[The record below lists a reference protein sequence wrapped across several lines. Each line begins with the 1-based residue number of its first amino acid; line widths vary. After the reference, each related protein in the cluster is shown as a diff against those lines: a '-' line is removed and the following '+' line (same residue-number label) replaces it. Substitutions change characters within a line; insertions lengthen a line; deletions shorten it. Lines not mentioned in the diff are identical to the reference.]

1 MSDYQSYQTGNFN
14 QQKYEGQQMT
24 FEGYKNI
31 QSVAESKVPQFGR
44 QSGDY
49 SNTAG
54 LAQYDSLKRDQI
66 HTNQDFNQLLQ
77 NRELRQES
85 TVEVLKKVDDIL
97 RNSQIIAGSSNTKQL
112 KTVEPF
118 QTGINSNFKNN
129 NNISSG
135 GIGSSDLQKKVD
147 DILRNSQLS
156 QIDKLKNTAFLPSP
170 SAGALSHNTLKQQKS
185 VDEIIAEIKTRN
197 SQVGGPNFIPKNANS
212 NISIPI
218 GSNQYISTSRDVSPI
233 VNTGGGA
240 RTGIASNSIVG
251 QFNSYVPSGNTPIGA
266 APLSGNISPNN
277 NVQDILQRYK
287 KTQTITSQLSEN
299 FSMAQEIPQSGINQ
313 SQHKTFAEDD
323 TMKNNFNE
331 NSVFDVKQYNQ
342 SNKNLLNTGEQ
353 NTNFQK
359 MLPQGFTPRQQSP
372 LVNNAAPI
380 TSGKNQIQLNHYTIQ
395 DLNRDFSP
403 NINSM
408 NQQSSS
414 SIHSQNPVIEELVK
428 KYSQK
433 SLSSSF
439 VQTNNPSSFYRQ
451 ASQERE
457 TSNNQQNNNQQ
468 YSMKQDQLVQ
478 GNQEFKGESSS
489 PIQQRSDNYSSQKKQ
504 KKQQQQSEE
513 NERQQ
518 QNSGKQK
525 RREEQ
530 NESSEKETVKKAA
543 AFKSQNKE
551 SIYVENQQDEYI
563 KEDDKIKI
571 LSSFVHHCAWLVQRR
586 FRRYIEKKLLS
597 YTHIKK
603 ILDEIKFLEEEQRQ
617 YPDDLEHVQ
626 RLEEEIY
633 EQQFKYEN
641 AVNSIKRVWAK
652 QYQDL
657 VKEFKKNQQKQQQ
670 QPQLSQRESKKQ
682 VHISDER
689 EQERIMS
696 AQKSNQR
703 INTDESSNEKQIE
716 VNKVERKHLWEDKP
730 ITAKSQKKN
739 EGYISS
745 WENAYPEGHKLD
757 NSQLEFIESQKKKS
771 HQAKSNN
778 FDNSQY
784 ESAKN
789 VQRKDAWDD
798 IPIGTQ
804 KKKGE
809 QKWEEFPSKNQNS
822 VKQKVK
828 KEVSNQEAQVEGK
841 SDQQK
846 PKQDS
851 KKTKDQIENLKKRT
865 KYDPRKAIQEAKQK
879 NQGDNQNS
887 PQKNDVEE
895 FKATEDQENNNVNNE
910 QKSPPQKK
918 KPFLKRK
925 QVAKKTTEKAQQM
938 QNHEEDEDI
947 QVPNEDESQNK
958 QIEQEPVKK
967 SPKPT
972 KQENNKRQKEANE
985 GEEDPNAE
993 DFRDDLNDQ
1002 DKQKKDFL
1010 KKKPKEIKFQKLN
1023 WKNVKSKTDTG
1034 RQELEQRQQYIKQQK
1049 ITQQEIKEKQNQMKR
1064 NLKKQAQP
1072 YDHYYPELNYID
1084 EDEAFNDPKFRGN
1097 KLNISNSKNPNT
1109 YYDHKNQ
1116 KQVTQQQYPIA
1127 PKVFTEY
1134 LPNKVQ
1140 QKAIHQTSPL
1150 QPTQE
1155 IVIRPQMFQNK
1166 QNVNNQQEIDMNFID
1181 SNQEQELQ
1189 ERDLQL
1195 LEFQKRLQNQQNG
1208 GKYKNMGH
1216 DLEKMRQNKRESIL
1230 NQQQQPQQ
1238 QQQQQSSQQFMQDY
1252 QTMQNQFTE
1261 DQIREMQQSQ
1271 FQLSQNQHKQIFQF
1285 PQNFFKG
1292 ENKQGQQNRQ
1302 PIKYEDYILS
1312 QQNQMNSKSLQ
1323 EIMLKKQQQFMNLD
1337 EFS

>member
-24 FEGYKNI
+24 FDGYKNI
-31 QSVAESKVPQFGR
+31 QSAVENKIPQFGR

-49 SNTAG
+49 SNA
-54 LAQYDSLKRDQI
+54 AQYDSLKRDQI
-66 HTNQDFNQLLQ
+66 HTNQDFNQILQ

-97 RNSQIIAGSSNTKQL
+97 RNSQIIAGSSNTNQL

-118 QTGINSNFKNN
+118 QTGINSNLKNN

-135 GIGSSDLQKKVD
+135 GIGSSDLQKRVD

-156 QIDKLKNTAFLPSP
+156 QIDKLKNTAFSPSP

-197 SQVGGPNFIPKNANS
+197 SQVGGSNFIQNNANS

-218 GSNQYISTSRDVSPI
+218 GSNQYISASRDVSPI
-233 VNTGGGA
+233 VNTGNGA

-251 QFNSYVPSGNTPIGA
+251 QFNSYVPSGNTPVGA
-266 APLSGNISPNN
+266 APLSGNLSPNN

-287 KTQTITSQLSEN
+287 KTQTFTSQFSEN
-299 FSMAQEIPQSGINQ
+299 FSMAQEIPQSGVNQ

-331 NSVFDVKQYNQ
+331 NSVFDAKQYNQ
-342 SNKNLLNTGEQ
+342 SNKNLLNYGEQ
-353 NTNFQK
+353 QNANLQK
-359 MLPQGFTPRQQSP
+359 VLPQGFTPRNQSP
-372 LVNNAAPI
+372 LVNNAAPVS
-380 TSGKNQIQLNHYTIQ
+380 SGMNQIQLNSNTIYDQ
-395 DLNRDFSP
+395 NRDFSP
-403 NINSM
+403 KINSM

-414 SIHSQNPVIEELVK
+414 SIHSQNPVIEELVR

-457 TSNNQQNNNQQ
+457 TTNNQQNNNQQ
-468 YSMKQDQLVQ
+468 YNIKQDQIVH

-489 PIQQRSDNYSSQKKQ
+489 PVQQRSDNYSSQQMQYIQKQQRDENDRQQKNSSQ
-504 KKQQQQSEE
+504 KKY
-513 NERQQ
+513 
-518 QNSGKQK
+518 
-525 RREEQ
+525 REEQ
-530 NESSEKETVKKAA
+530 SEHSQKDTHQKTATS
-543 AFKSQNKE
+543 KSQNKE
-551 SIYVENQQDEYI
+551 SIYVENQQDQSIQEG
-563 KEDDKIKI
+563 DKIRI
-571 LSSFVHHCAWLVQRR
+571 LTSFVHHCAWLLQKN
-586 FRRYIEKKLLS
+586 FRRYVDRKLQS
-597 YTHIKK
+597 YPHIKK
-603 ILDEIKFLEEEQRQ
+603 IIDEIKYLEEEKLQF
-617 YPDDLEHVQ
+617 PDDIEYVQ
-626 RLEEEIY
+626 RLEQEIY
-633 EQQFKYEN
+633 EQQYKYESE
-641 AVNSIKRVWAK
+641 VKSIKRVWAK
-652 QYQDL
+652 KYQDR
-657 VKEFKKNQQKQQQ
+657 VKEFKRRQQKQQQ
-670 QPQLSQRESKKQ
+670 QSNKDNKKQ
-682 VHISDER
+682 VHINEEKD
-689 EQERIMS
+689 QERRFS
-696 AQKSNQR
+696 TQKSNQK
-703 INTDESSNEKQIE
+703 INTDESFKETKDSQME
-716 VNKVERKHLWEDKP
+716 VIERKHLWEDKP

-739 EGYISS
+739 EGQIS
-745 WENAYPEGHKLD
+745 WENAYPQGHQLD
-757 NSQLEFIESQKKKS
+757 NSQLEFIESQKKKV
-771 HQAKSNN
+771 HQAKQSKYN
-778 FDNSQY
+778 DDQY
-784 ESAKN
+784 ESEKN
-789 VQRKDAWDD
+789 VERKDAWDD
-798 IPIGTQ
+798 IPIKSH

-809 QKWEEFPSKNQNS
+809 QNWEEFPTGSQNP

-828 KEVSNQEAQVEGK
+828 KEVKKQEAPVEEK
-841 SDQQK
+841 NDPQK

-851 KKTKDQIENLKKRT
+851 KKTKEQIENLKKRT

-887 PQKNDVEE
+887 PQKNDIEE
-895 FKATEDQENNNVNNE
+895 FKATEDQGNNNENIE

-925 QVAKKTTEKAQQM
+925 QPAKKIAEKTQHM
-938 QNHEEDEDI
+938 ENHEEDDDI

-958 QIEQEPVKK
+958 QIERESVKR
-967 SPKPT
+967 SPKPI

-985 GEEDPNAE
+985 IEEDPNA
-993 DFRDDLNDQ
+993 DQFRDDLNDQ

-1010 KKKPKEIKFQKLN
+1010 KRKPKEIKFQKLN
-1023 WKNVKSKTDTG
+1023 WKNVKSRTDTG

-1049 ITQQEIKEKQNQMKR
+1049 ITQQEIKEKQNQMKK
-1064 NLKKQAQP
+1064 NLKKQVQP

-1097 KLNISNSKNPNT
+1097 QLNISNSKNPNS
-1109 YYDHKNQ
+1109 YYDHNNQ

-1140 QKAIHQTSPL
+1140 QKAIHQASPL

-1195 LEFQKRLQNQQNG
+1195 LEFQKRLQNQQNN

-1238 QQQQQSSQQFMQDY
+1238 QQQTSQQFMQDY
-1252 QTMQNQFTE
+1252 QRMSNQFTE
-1261 DQIREMQQSQ
+1261 EQIREMQQSQ
-1271 FQLSQNQHKQIFQF
+1271 FQSSQNQHKQIFQF

-1323 EIMLKKQQQFMNLD
+1323 EIMLKKQQQFMKLD

>member
-31 QSVAESKVPQFGR
+31 QLAADSKIPQFGR

-49 SNTAG
+49 SNAAG
-54 LAQYDSLKRDQI
+54 QTQYDSLKRDQI

-77 NRELRQES
+77 KRELRQES

-97 RNSQIIAGSSNTKQL
+97 RNSQIMTGSSNLNQL

-118 QTGINSNFKNN
+118 QTGINSNYLNN
-129 NNISSG
+129 NNTSSG
-135 GIGSSDLQKKVD
+135 GIGSSELQKRVD

-156 QIDKLKNTAFLPSP
+156 QIDKLKNTAFSPSP

-197 SQVGGPNFIPKNANS
+197 SQVGGSNFIQKNANS

-287 KTQTITSQLSEN
+287 KTQTFTSQFSEN
-299 FSMAQEIPQSGINQ
+299 FSMAQEIPQQGINQ

-331 NSVFDVKQYNQ
+331 NSVFDIKQYNL
-342 SNKNLLNTGEQ
+342 SNKNLLNNVEQ
-353 NTNFQK
+353 NANLQK
-359 MLPQGFTPRQQSP
+359 VLPQGFTPRQQSP

-380 TSGKNQIQLNHYTIQ
+380 ISGVNQLQLNHNNIQ
-395 DLNRDFSP
+395 DQNRDFSP
-403 NINSM
+403 KTNGM
-408 NQQSSS
+408 NQQSST
-414 SIHSQNPVIEELVK
+414 SIHSQNPVIEELVR

-457 TSNNQQNNNQQ
+457 ASNNQQNNNQQ
-468 YSMKQDQLVQ
+468 YSMKQDLFIQ
-478 GNQEFKGESSS
+478 GNQEYQGEQSSS
-489 PIQQRSDNYSSQKKQ
+489 PIQQRSDNVSDQKKQ
-504 KKQQQQSEE
+504 YKQQQQQEE
-513 NERQQ
+513 NERRVRSSNKKKNQ
-518 QNSGKQK
+518 
-525 RREEQ
+525 EDQ
-530 NESSEKETVKKAA
+530 NEHSQKDTHKKVTVSKG
-543 AFKSQNKE
+543 QNKE
-551 SIYVENQQDEYI
+551 SIYVENQQDDPIQEH
-563 KEDDKIKI
+563 DKIKI
-571 LSSFVHHCAWLVQRR
+571 LTSFVHHCAWLLQKNY
-586 FRRYIEKKLLS
+586 RRYIDKKLLS
-597 YTHIKK
+597 YPHIKK
-603 ILDEIKFLEEEQRQ
+603 IVDEIKFLEEEKLQF
-617 YPDDLEHVQ
+617 PDDIEHVQ

-633 EQQFKYEN
+633 EQQYQYEN
-641 AVNSIKRVWAK
+641 AVKSIKRVWAK
-652 QYQDL
+652 QYQDR
-657 VKEFKKNQQKQQQ
+657 VKKLKDPKKQQ
-670 QPQLSQRESKKQ
+670 QPQQSNRESRKQ
-682 VHISDER
+682 VHINEEK
-689 EQERIMS
+689 EQERRIS
-696 AQKSNQR
+696 TQRSNQR
-703 INTDESSNEKQIE
+703 INTDESSKERKEIQTE
-716 VNKVERKHLWEDKP
+716 AYSERKHLWEDKP

-739 EGYISS
+739 EGQIS
-745 WENAYPEGHKLD
+745 WDNAYPQGHKLD
-757 NSQLEFIESQKKKS
+757 NSQLEFIESQKKKN
-771 HQAKSNN
+771 HQSKSNN
-778 FDNSQY
+778 VNDNQY
-784 ESAKN
+784 ESEKE
-789 VQRKDAWDD
+789 RKDAWDD
-798 IPIGTQ
+798 IPIGTH

-809 QKWEEFPSKNQNS
+809 QNWEEYPSNNQNPI
-822 VKQKVK
+822 KQKVK
-828 KEVSNQEAQVEGK
+828 KEVKKQEVAVEEK
-841 SDQQK
+841 NDQQK
-846 PKQDS
+846 PKQES
-851 KKTKDQIENLKKRT
+851 KKTKEQIENLKKRT

-879 NQGDNQNS
+879 NQADNQNS
-887 PQKNDVEE
+887 PQKNDAEE
-895 FKATEDQENNNVNNE
+895 FKVTDVQENNNENIE

-925 QVAKKTTEKAQQM
+925 QATKKTQQI

-947 QVPNEDESQNK
+947 QVPNEDESQGK
-958 QIEQEPVKK
+958 QIEREPVKR

-972 KQENNKRQKEANE
+972 KQENNKKQKEANE
-985 GEEDPNAE
+985 IEEDPNAE
-993 DFRDDLNDQ
+993 QFRDDLNDL
-1002 DKQKKDFL
+1002 DRQKKDFL

-1023 WKNVKSKTDTG
+1023 WKNVKSRTDTG
-1034 RQELEQRQQYIKQQK
+1034 RQELEQRQQYMKQQK
-1049 ITQQEIKEKQNQMKR
+1049 ITQQEIKEKQNQMKK
-1064 NLKKQAQP
+1064 NLKKQVQP

-1097 KLNISNSKNPNT
+1097 QLNISNSKNPNT
-1109 YYDHKNQ
+1109 YYDHNNQ

-1140 QKAIHQTSPL
+1140 QKAIHQASPL

-1195 LEFQKRLQNQQNG
+1195 LEFQKRLQNQQNN

-1230 NQQQQPQQ
+1230 NQQQLPQQ
-1238 QQQQQSSQQFMQDY
+1238 QQPTSQQFMQDY
-1252 QTMQNQFTE
+1252 QRMSNQFTD

-1271 FQLSQNQHKQIFQF
+1271 FQSSQNQHKQIFQF

-1323 EIMLKKQQQFMNLD
+1323 EIMLKKQQQFMKLD